1 MLIPEDLHDLTVAFA
16 MPAQVA
22 NDVGDRLKLALKRLS
37 ACGRETLVHVFI
49 KGEIVYGMVES
60 GNGLS
65 RSTFIVSGKLSQ
77 RFSNPSKM
85 LPAERLP

>member
-1 MLIPEDLHDLTVAFA
+1 MLIPEDLRDLAVAFA
-16 MPAQVA
+16 MATQVA
-22 NDVGDRLKLALKRLS
+22 NDVDDRLKLALKRLS

-65 RSTFIVSGKLSQ
+65 RNTVIVSGKHS
-77 RFSNPSKM
+77 RKFSHPSKM
-85 LPAERLP
+85 LPAGRFP